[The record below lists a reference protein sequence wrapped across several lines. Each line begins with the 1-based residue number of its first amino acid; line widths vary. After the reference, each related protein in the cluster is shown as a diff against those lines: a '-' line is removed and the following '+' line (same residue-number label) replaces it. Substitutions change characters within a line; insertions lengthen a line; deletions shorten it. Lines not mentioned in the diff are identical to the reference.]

1 MIFLLLLSIAVAMTT
16 ATYLSMVNR
25 DKRDWRTYGRGGETD
40 DKFCSRYYTR
50 YVPIEV
56 IRLKWYT

>member
-16 ATYLSMVNR
+16 ATYLSIVNKQ
-25 DKRDWRTYGRGGETD
+25 KRDWRKYGRAGESY

-50 YVPIEV
+50 YV
-56 IRLKWYT
+56 